1 MATECRKRKERKRL
15 IGLGVITLLVLE
27 MVAIVWGSYEILI
40 VKETVPV
47 ANVAEPIEVITSDS
61 NTSIALFDV
70 PLSESLQQHI
80 YNVCEN
86 KGVPVTLVIA
96 MIDHESGFNPDVIST
111 TGDYGLMQINQINHA
126 WLEETYH
133 CSDML
138 NPYQN
143 VYCGISIIGSYIEKY
158 GRLDKALMAYNMGE
172 YGAKKAWE
180 NGITS
185 TSYSDA
191 ILELMSEYE
200 QEVINNARNISDEGQ

>member
-1 MATECRKRKERKRL
+1 MATKRRKRKERTRKRL

-27 MVAIVWGSYEILI
+27 MVAIVWGLYDILI
-40 VKETVPV
+40 AKETAPV
-47 ANVAEPIEVITSDS
+47 ANVAEPIEVITGDS

-86 KGVPVTLVIA
+86 KGVPVALVIA

-111 TGDYGLMQINQINHA
+111 TGDYGLMQINQINHD

-133 CSDML
+133 CSDLL

-143 VYCGISIIGSYIEKY
+143 VYCGISIIGSHIEKY

-180 NGITS
+180 NGVTS
-185 TSYSDA
+185 TKYSEM
-191 ILELMSEYE
+191 ILSLMDKYE
-200 QEVINNARNISDEGQ
+200 EVSNATSN

>member
-27 MVAIVWGSYEILI
+27 MVAIVGSLYDILI

-86 KGVPVTLVIA
+86 KGVPVALVIA

-138 NPYQN
+138 NSYQN
-143 VYCGISIIGSYIEKY
+143 VYCGISIIGSHIEKY

-200 QEVINNARNISDEGQ
+200 QEVINNARNISDER